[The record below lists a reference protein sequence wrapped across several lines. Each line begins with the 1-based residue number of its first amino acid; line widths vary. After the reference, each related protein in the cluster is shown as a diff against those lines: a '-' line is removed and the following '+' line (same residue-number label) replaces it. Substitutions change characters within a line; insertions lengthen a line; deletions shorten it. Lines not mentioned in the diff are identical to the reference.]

1 MTPQAE
7 RGEPDAHWHVRGH
20 RLSLDRP
27 RIFGILNV
35 TPDSFSD
42 GGNFFSRDAAVAHA
56 ERMVEEGADVIDVGG
71 QSTRPQGAEVVSDR
85 DEKRRVLPVIR
96 AIARCMPDVTISVDT
111 VKSTVADAAL
121 DSGAHVVNDVSAFRL
136 DPRMGATCARHGAG
150 VVLMHSRG
158 TVADMATY
166 THANYTDVVAEV
178 AAELRQ
184 HVSTARS
191 AGVAERSIAID
202 PGIGFSKRS
211 EHSLAVLA
219 ALPQLAA
226 WGYPVLVGAS
236 RKRLVGDITGVK
248 EPAERVNGTVGVNV
262 AALFLGARMFRVHD
276 VRPSRQALDAAWAV
290 MNHRT
295 G

>member
-1 MTPQAE
+1 
-7 RGEPDAHWHVRGH
+7 VRGH